1 MEFGLL
7 DLDDLRECPFLDLYA
22 VLFEVFSDDFVEFPY
37 AFPEFGV
44 EVVFNAIVGPRLLQN
59 YLPGS
64 FCAMADHLLPISSCM
79 S

>member
-1 MEFGLL
+1 MELGLL
-7 DLDDLRECPFLDLYA
+7 DLDDLREYPFLDLYP
-22 VLFEVFSDDFVEFPY
+22 VLFEVLSDDFVEFPY

-44 EVVFNAIVGPRLLQN
+44 EVVFNAVVGPGLLKK